1 VFVDS
6 LADLNIYLM
15 AADAG
20 PVPASCCGS
29 NPINAET
36 SGETADID
44 LNQWAGTVIFFST
57 PIYCPEAAIILA
69 SYQIYAMKP
78 NNLEEE
84 ICATPLAKW
93 WDAFPAVQ
101 TTNIALISPSELAAM
116 LRDNNASRQQ
126 MLRDNTARGTSVI
139 DVQAG
144 DYDVR
149 PVLCSSAAICSMDI
163 YFHFFQRNH
172 VKGSHHFAAQTF
184 HNQLPA
190 FHEQFSATD
199 AVVFYCGSSVGRAPR
214 CAGWY
219 GSLSPH
225 GYIIYASETFST

>member
-1 VFVDS
+1 
-6 LADLNIYLM
+6 
-15 AADAG
+15 
-20 PVPASCCGS
+20 
-29 NPINAET
+29 
-36 SGETADID
+36 
-44 LNQWAGTVIFFST
+44 
-57 PIYCPEAAIILA
+57 
-69 SYQIYAMKP
+69 MKP
-78 NNLEEE
+78 NNLEEK

-116 LRDNNASRQQ
+116 LRDN
-126 MLRDNTARGTSVI
+126 TGTSVI

-149 PVLCSSAAICSMDI
+149 PVLCSPAAICSMDT
-163 YFHFFQRNH
+163 YFHVFQRGH

-199 AVVFYCGSSVGRAPR
+199 AVVFCCGGSVGRAPR